1 MEKKKEMTEQER
13 QIVRELGHSLYT
25 VEYLETW
32 INRNDNVMCNAV
44 AALTAMGAKGYYD
57 AVKMMAKQG
66 MQKKTG
72 YTVHCG
78 GHNYLTLEC
87 DGAFVF
93 CLDNC
98 LMYAEDMI
106 RKVEGETG
114 MDFRDIRIL
123 GRRDDFQGL
132 RFRHGGW
139 KRDFWDWFSI
149 REESDAPTAVS
160 QSKTQDQ

>member
-1 MEKKKEMTEQER
+1 MKKKKEMTEQER
-13 QIVRELGHSLYT
+13 QIVREL

-32 INRNDNVMCNAV
+32 INRDDDVMCNAV

-66 MQKKTG
+66 IRKKTG
-72 YTVHCG
+72 YTIHCG
-78 GHNYLTLEC
+78 GHNYLTLER

-114 MDFRDIRIL
+114 MDFRDIKIL

-139 KRDFWDWFSI
+139 KRDFWDWFSN
-149 REESDAPTAVS
+149 REESDAPAAAS